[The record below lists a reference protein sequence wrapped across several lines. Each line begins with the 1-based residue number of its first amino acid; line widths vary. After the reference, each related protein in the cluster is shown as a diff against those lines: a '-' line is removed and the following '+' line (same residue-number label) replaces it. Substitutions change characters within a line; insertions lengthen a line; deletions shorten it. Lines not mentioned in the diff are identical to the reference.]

1 MAPQA
6 VDAACAAEN
15 VTAVPNSR
23 PRLIAHAEGPATVLA
38 MGKAVPPNVFE
49 QATYPDFFFNIT
61 NCNDKPSLKAKFQRI
76 CDKSG
81 IRKRHFYI
89 DQKILE
95 ANPTMCTYMEP
106 SLNCRQAIAIAQV
119 PKLAKEAAQV
129 AIKEWGRPKSE
140 ITHIVMA
147 TTSGVNM
154 PGAELAT
161 AKLLGLRPNVR
172 RVMMYQQGCFAGAT
186 VLRVAKDLAENN
198 AGARVLAI
206 CSEVTAVTFRAPS
219 ETHIDGLVGSALF
232 GDGAAAMIIGADPR
246 PGIERPLYEMHWA
259 GEMVLPESDGAI
271 DGHLTEAGLVFH
283 LLKDVPGLITKNI
296 DGFLKDTKDLVGAAS
311 WNDLF
316 WAVHPGGP
324 AILDQVEAKLELE
337 KTRFQASRDI
347 LSEYGNMSSA
357 SVLFVLNRV
366 RERSL
371 EQNKSTLGEG
381 NEWGFLIGF
390 GPGLTVETVLL
401 RAMPIEQPTS
411 SE

>member
-1 MAPQA
+1 
-6 VDAACAAEN
+6 
-15 VTAVPNSR
+15 
-23 PRLIAHAEGPATVLA
+23 
-38 MGKAVPPNVFE
+38 
-49 QATYPDFFFNIT
+49 
-61 NCNDKPSLKAKFQRI
+61 
-76 CDKSG
+76 
-81 IRKRHFYI
+81 
-89 DQKILE
+89 
-95 ANPTMCTYMEP
+95 MCSYMEP
-106 SLNCRQAIAIAQV
+106 SLNCRQEIAIAQV
-119 PKLAKEAAQV
+119 PKLAKEAALV

-147 TTSGVNM
+147 TTSG
-154 PGAELAT
+154 
-161 AKLLGLRPNVR
+161 
-172 RVMMYQQGCFAGAT
+172 GCFAGAT

-206 CSEVTAVTFRAPS
+206 CSEVTAVTFRAPC

-232 GDGAAAMIIGADPR
+232 GDGAAAIIVGADPR
-246 PGIERPLYEMHWA
+246 PGIERPMYEMHWA
-259 GEMVLPESDGAI
+259 GEMVLPDSDGAI

-296 DGFLKDTKDLVGAAS
+296 DGFLKSTKDLVGAAT

-347 LSEYGNMSSA
+347 LSDYGNMSSA

-371 EQNKSTLGEG
+371 EQNKDTLGEG

-390 GPGLTVETVLL
+390 GPGLTVETILL
-401 RAMPIEQPTS
+401 RALPTNISAMS
-411 SE
+411 S

>member
-6 VDAACAAEN
+6 VDATCAAEISA
-15 VTAVPNSR
+15 AVPTSR
-23 PRLIAHAEGPATVLA
+23 PRLIPHANGPATVLA
-38 MGKAVPPNVFE
+38 MGKAVPSNVME

-61 NCNDKPSLKAKFQRI
+61 NSNDKPALKAKFQRI

-81 IRKRHFYI
+81 IKKRHFYI

-95 ANPTMCTYMEP
+95 ANPGMCTYMEP
-106 SLNCRQAIAIAQV
+106 SLNCRQEIAIAQV

-206 CSEVTAVTFRAPS
+206 CSEVTAVTFRAPC

-232 GDGAAAMIIGADPR
+232 GDGAAAIIVGADPR
-246 PGIERPLYEMHWA
+246 PGIERPMYEMHWA
-259 GEMVLPESDGAI
+259 GEMVLPDSDGAI

-296 DGFLKDTKDLVGAAS
+296 DGFLNDSKNLVGATS

-337 KTRFQASRDI
+337 KERFQASRDI
-347 LSEYGNMSSA
+347 LSDYGNMSSA

-371 EQNKSTLGEG
+371 EQSTSTLGEG
-381 NEWGFLIGF
+381 KEWGFLIGF
-390 GPGLTVETVLL
+390 GPGLTVETLLL
-401 RAMPIEQPTS
+401 RALPSEPTVAS
-411 SE
+411 A

>member
-1 MAPQA
+1 MPPQA
-6 VDAACAAEN
+6 VDAA
-15 VTAVPNSR
+15 VTAEIVPVIPISR
-23 PRLIAHAEGPATVLA
+23 PRLIPQATGPATVLA
-38 MGKAVPPNVFE
+38 MGKAVPPNIME
-49 QATYPDFFFNIT
+49 QATYPDYFFNIT
-61 NCNDKPSLKAKFQRI
+61 NSNDKPALKAKFQRI

-106 SLNCRQAIAIAQV
+106 SLNCRQEIAIAQV

-206 CSEVTAVTFRAPS
+206 CSEVTAVTFRAPC

-232 GDGAAAMIIGADPR
+232 GDGAAAIIVGADPR
-246 PGIERPLYEMHWA
+246 PGIERPMYEMHWA
-259 GEMVLPESDGAI
+259 GEMVLPDSDGAI

-296 DGFLKDTKDLVGAAS
+296 DGFLMETKNLVGAAT

-337 KTRFQASRDI
+337 KSRFQASRDI

-401 RAMPIEQPTS
+401 RALPTQQVAS
-411 SE
+411 

>member
-6 VDAACAAEN
+6 VDAACAAEATP
-15 VTAVPNSR
+15 VIPTSR
-23 PRLIAHAEGPATVLA
+23 PRLIAQAVGPATVLA
-38 MGKAVPPNVFE
+38 MGKAVPHNVFE

-61 NCNDKPSLKAKFQRI
+61 KCNDKPTLKAKFQRI

-81 IRKRHFYI
+81 IKKRHFYL

-95 ANPTMCTYMEP
+95 SNPSMCTYMET
-106 SLNCRQAIAIAQV
+106 SLNCRQEIAIAHV

-206 CSEVTAVTFRAPS
+206 CSEVTAVTFRAPC

-232 GDGAAAMIIGADPR
+232 GDGAAAVIVGADPR
-246 PGIERPLYEMHWA
+246 PEIERPMFEMHWA

-296 DGFLKDTKDLVGAAS
+296 GGFLKDTKNLVGAS
-311 WNDLF
+311 TWNDLF

-337 KTRFQASRDI
+337 KNKFQASRDI
-347 LSEYGNMSSA
+347 LADYGNMSSA
-357 SVLFVLNRV
+357 SVLFVLDRV

-371 EQNKSTLGEG
+371 ESNKYTFGEG
-381 NEWGFLIGF
+381 SEWGFLIGF
-390 GPGLTVETVLL
+390 GPGLTVETLLL
-401 RAMPIEQPTS
+401 RALPTEQAAS
-411 SE
+411 A